1 MENNLKKNR
10 NFSILFKLSKKIS
23 QAFFL
28 ISILIL
34 IYVYYRSEIIHDGN
48 LFNYY
53 LKYYIFTFGSVI
65 FWGIVLKL
73 KDETKTN
80 IVLLA
85 SSLIVIFYLIE
96 LFITF
101 ILNPYSDLT
110 LQSRFDIKNEKNFDI
125 RTKYQ
130 FYADLKKKGV
140 DVVPSFPPKYFI
152 NKKVINYKKNPFPFS
167 GVSKKT
173 TILCNESGK
182 FTTFLSDRYGFNNP
196 DEEWDAKQT
205 QYILIGDSFVIG
217 ECVSQ
222 NENISANLRI
232 LSKKNVLN
240 IGYDGNGPLIELATL
255 KEYAGRKK
263 PKKVLWFYYEGN
275 DLGNLNK
282 ESANKFLLNY
292 LKKNFSQNLI
302 SKQNKI
308 DDKLLKLIELE
319 AEKNKEIKTNQDME
333 KIFLDHKKKNKMWTT
348 RFLRLKELR
357 KFIAIDEL
365 GIDYDEK
372 LFIKVLQEAK
382 SYTESWGGEFYFIYL
397 PEYRRYAKKLVLSH
411 GLYAGRNNII
421 NLVKSIGIPVVDM
434 HERLFSRSNDPLS
447 FFPTP
452 CWRGCHYGAFGY
464 KAVAKVLIS
473 ELDKN

>member
-1 MENNLKKNR
+1 MENNLEKNR
-10 NFSILFKLSKKIS
+10 NFSILFKLSRKIS

-48 LFNYY
+48 LFTYY
-53 LKYYIFTFGSVI
+53 FKYYIFTFGSVI

-96 LFITF
+96 FFITF

-152 NKKVINYKKNPFPFS
+152 NKKVINYKKNPFPLS

-196 DEEWDAKQT
+196 DEEWDAKQI

-263 PKKVLWFYYEGN
+263 TKKVLWFYYEGN

-292 LKKNFSQNLI
+292 LKKNFSQDLI

-333 KIFLDHKKKNKMWTT
+333 KIFLDHKKK
-348 RFLRLKELR
+348 
-357 KFIAIDEL
+357 
-365 GIDYDEK
+365 
-372 LFIKVLQEAK
+372 IKCGQQD
-382 SYTESWGGEFYFIYL
+382 FY
-397 PEYRRYAKKLVLSH
+397 V
-411 GLYAGRNNII
+411 
-421 NLVKSIGIPVVDM
+421 
-434 HERLFSRSNDPLS
+434 
-447 FFPTP
+447 
-452 CWRGCHYGAFGY
+452 
-464 KAVAKVLIS
+464 
-473 ELDKN
+473 